1 MKYDLLE
8 AYGWIL
14 DEDDNRVAKFK
25 GFKMDYAITEDD
37 IKGGKCGRLIKINRS
52 CERYK
57 EDKE

>member
-37 IKGGKCGRLIKINRS
+37 IKRCCRI
-52 CERYK
+52 
-57 EDKE
+57 